1 MLLTIAILLIPLLL
15 CICVPFRYLV
25 NQEWPRL
32 RRALYFPI
40 AGQARWEHR
49 TQRVRLLR
57 RFGGVELKL
66 RTADERDVHCVWIEY
81 RGDLE
86 GGGGGGEDTSPCETP
101 VALCL
106 HANAM
111 VLDDMIDWAQFYLSR
126 GVSVMLVT
134 FWGYP
139 DPNDPDDLDEQPA
152 GLAPELQ
159 DSLAGG
165 VDATLLGSGVEGEVV
180 RCPSEQTMYHDA
192 EAALRYIHEVK
203 RVATDRT
210 LAHGLSIGGGVAA
223 SLGVQHPGLRVTFDQ
238 TFASL
243 HEVSVH
249 VGAGLYDQLILPRAP
264 RRCHM
269 VTALSR
275 TSARSQPSSP
285 QQALGVNVGA
295 RVTASALIS
304 AAGRRTPPRFWS
316 CCPSHR
322 LGRER
327 EGERRERD
335 PPPSLPPLVL
345 QVARC
350 LQPVILRLA
359 AFVLVRMLFKT
370 GRRTKYLCEQDRMDN
385 LRKASTIKGDVFA
398 IWSEVR
404 SSSRPVSPP
413 PTRPWLSRPPSPP
426 QWAHGTPPTPAPP
439 L

>member
-1 MLLTIAILLIPLLL
+1 MLLAIAILLIPLLL

-49 TQRVRLLR
+49 TQRIRLLR

-269 VTALSR
+269 V
-275 TSARSQPSSP
+275 
-285 QQALGVNVGA
+285 
-295 RVTASALIS
+295 
-304 AAGRRTPPRFWS
+304 
-316 CCPSHR
+316 
-322 LGRER
+322 
-327 EGERRERD
+327 
-335 PPPSLPPLVL
+335 
-345 QVARC
+345 ARC

-398 IWSEVR
+398 IWSEHDEMM
-404 SSSRPVSPP
+404 
-413 PTRPWLSRPPSPP
+413 PPSIATRLLRARYGRSASADLLHNRLLCIPGGHCAFFGDLP
-426 QWAHGTPPTPAPP
+426 EHANKYTAYLHACGFLTR
-439 L
+439 